1 MGYYCY
7 KRKTYSTH
15 TSDVI
20 VMLAVALVLLCLPWL
35 FTREQV
41 VVVEEKKT
49 NWSALVTPIL
59 VLFILLLLSLI
70 GTPRRVY
77 AKPTCYR
84 CKHVC
89 YCYWLNF
96 GACFYCLGRAQDQR
110 YGLLQC

>member
-7 KRKTYSTH
+7 KRNYSTH

-20 VMLAVALVLLCLPWL
+20 VMLAVALMLLGIPWL

-49 NWSALVTPIL
+49 NWSALITPIL
-59 VLFILLLLSLI
+59 VLLILLLLSLI

-84 CKHVC
+84 CKH
-89 YCYWLNF
+89 
-96 GACFYCLGRAQDQR
+96 GRKRRRTGEERKTAWFLHD
-110 YGLLQC
+110 LKIEMAEA

>member
-7 KRKTYSTH
+7 KRRSCSTH

-20 VMLAVALVLLCLPWL
+20 VMLAVALMLLCIPWL

-49 NWSALVTPIL
+49 NWSALITPIL

-70 GTPRRVY
+70 GSPRRVY

-89 YCYWLNF
+89 YCY
-96 GACFYCLGRAQDQR
+96 C
-110 YGLLQC
+110 